1 MKIPLSFWEGSFF
14 NETFDLAVVGAGFV
28 GLSAAL
34 EYKRSLPQAK
44 VVILEKGIVGQGAST
59 KNAGFSCF
67 GSIGE
72 LEDDVLTNP
81 IGSVVETVK
90 RRWEGLGIL
99 RANIP
104 DAEMDYI
111 ETGGWE
117 VFQDKDQY
125 EVAALSIEKW
135 NDLLRPIIGKSVFQ
149 VQALDKMNFHSM
161 SIYNPYEGQLNPM
174 KAIHYLYRKAISEG
188 IIILKGIDVDTWSKK
203 NDVFEILDRDS
214 HTFRSKKIL
223 VATNG
228 FTGRLLS
235 DLDVKPARN
244 QVLITK
250 PLQDLQIKG
259 NYHYKKGYI
268 YFRHVDNRLLLGGA
282 RFISDKENTSSYGQT
297 NEIQDYLSNLLK
309 ERILIDQ
316 SYDIDQW
323 WSGILGVG
331 DAKGPLVKEIEKGL
345 FAAVR
350 LGGMGVAI
358 GMEVGQK
365 SAQQILFSKQV
376 H

>member
-1 MKIPLSFWEGSFF
+1 MKIPLSFWEDSFF
-14 NETFDLAVVGAGFV
+14 NEIFDLAVVGAGFV

-44 VVILEKGIVGQGAST
+44 VIILEKGIVGQGAST

-67 GSIGE
+67 GSVGE
-72 LEDDVLTNP
+72 LEDDALTNP
-81 IGSVVETVK
+81 IDSVVETVK

-104 DAEMDYI
+104 DTEMDYI

-117 VFQDKDQY
+117 VFQDKDEY
-125 EVAALSIEKW
+125 EAAALSIEKW
-135 NDLLRPIIGKSVFQ
+135 NNLLRPIIGKGVFQ
-149 VQALDKMNFHSM
+149 VQAIDKMNFQPM

-174 KAIHYLYRKAISEG
+174 KAIQYLYRKAISEG

-203 NDVFEILDRDS
+203 NDVFEVLDRDS
-214 HTFRSKKIL
+214 HTFCSKKIL

-244 QVLITK
+244 QVLVTK
-250 PLQDLQIKG
+250 PIHELQIRG

-297 NEIQDYLSNLLK
+297 SEIQEYLSNLLK

-331 DAKGPLVKEIEKGL
+331 NAKGPIVKEIERGL
-345 FAAVR
+345 FVAVR

-365 SAQQILFSKQV
+365 SAQQILNSK
-376 H
+376 

>member
-14 NETFDLAVVGAGFV
+14 NEIFDLAVVGAGFV

-34 EYKRSLPQAK
+34 EYKRLLPQAK
-44 VVILEKGIVGQGAST
+44 VVLLEKGIVGQGAST

-67 GSIGE
+67 GSVGE
-72 LEDDVLTNP
+72 LEDDVLINP
-81 IGSVVETVK
+81 IDSVLETVK

-125 EVAALSIEKW
+125 EAAALSIKKW
-135 NDLLRPIIGKSVFQ
+135 NDLLRPIIGKGVFQ
-149 VQALDKMNFHSM
+149 AQALEKMNFHSM

-174 KAIHYLYRKAISEG
+174 KAIQYLYRKAISEG
-188 IIILKGIDVDTWSKK
+188 ITILRGIDVDTWSKK
-203 NDVFEILDRDS
+203 NNVFEISDKGS
-214 HTFRSKKIL
+214 HSFRSKKLL

-228 FTGRLLS
+228 FTSKLLP

-297 NEIQDYLSNLLK
+297 VEIQDYLSSLLK

-365 SAQQILFSKQV
+365 SAQQILFSK
-376 H
+376 